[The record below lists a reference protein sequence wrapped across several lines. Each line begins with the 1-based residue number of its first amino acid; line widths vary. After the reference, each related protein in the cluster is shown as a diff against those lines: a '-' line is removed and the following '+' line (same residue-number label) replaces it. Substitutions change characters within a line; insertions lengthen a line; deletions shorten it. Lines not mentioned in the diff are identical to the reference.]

1 VGPERITC
9 VPRVHFRRPFTPN
22 SLVSR
27 FGYCFRWFPSTTLFL
42 FDHRFFDFV
51 RADFIFWIFNFF
63 SSLID
68 YGVFVFYSFI
78 FICLRFW
85 VLFDFVLSFACCH
98 VYLFLIS
105 GFIYSFPPFKSIYW
119 SHLVDCCAVTL
130 MLICIYIDTA
140 SSPHVFQVGCIRL
153 IICARYERLRPSNTL
168 RGLSNHNIVMKT
180 SQNVSVE
187 HWQSFMVSI
196 CVVLRSPE
204 FAWAGGKTCFLLLF
218 VAITYWFRSILSS
231 LDGFNAA
238 LLCNGRLCA
247 VV

>member
-1 VGPERITC
+1 MGPERITC

-187 HWQSFMVSI
+187 HWQTQLHGFHLRCVEITGI
-196 CVVLRSPE
+196 CLSRWE
-204 FAWAGGKTCFLLLF
+204 DLLF
-218 VAITYWFRSILSS
+218 VAFRRNYLLISLNIVEFGWFQRSL
-231 LDGFNAA
+231 AM
-238 LLCNGRLCA
+238 
-247 VV
+247 